1 MLYFD
6 DQVCIPWKTHQQN
19 KKIIK
24 KNKQK
29 HLKQNEQKNMN
40 QNDQPQTF
48 IIE

>member
-24 KNKQK
+24 KQTKA
-29 HLKQNEQKNMN
+29 LKTK
-40 QNDQPQTF
+40 
-48 IIE
+48 

>member
-24 KNKQK
+24 QTNKQK
-29 HLKQNEQKNMN
+29 HLKQNEQKIWTKTTSLK
-40 QNDQPQTF
+40 PSL
-48 IIE
+48 